1 MSVSRS
7 LRVFGGEPGRPADWF
22 SQKSCAVQYDN
33 LLTQIET
40 PKRKKR
46 GVDGSKAEGVD
57 LTPAEVIVKQL
68 TGGM

>member
-7 LRVFGGEPGRPADWF
+7 LRGFGAEPGRPADWF

-46 GVDGSKAEGVD
+46 GADGSKSDGPD

-68 TGGM
+68 TLG